1 MMNSDDLIRFHQD
14 LLNQQRDHRSI
25 QKETIKL
32 VAMLSKN
39 VNIHSV
45 FSLPLSFLITFSLR

>member
-14 LLNQQRDHRSI
+14 LLHQQRDHRSI

-32 VAMLSKN
+32 VAVLNKN
-39 VNIHSV
+39 VIIY
-45 FSLPLSFLITFSLR
+45 FFYLCTF